1 MGRCASGI
9 GGEGAPEACASAAGI
24 SVSPCACEQDGE
36 CEDACGPLCPHVGG
50 PTWVLSQ
57 DRSETIDRI
66 LYSHGETFCL
76 VTVVTLPSAPAL
88 SEVVVWRG

>member
-57 DRSETIDRI
+57 DLEGPTWTSVDP
-66 LYSHGETFCL
+66 C
-76 VTVVTLPSAPAL
+76 AL
-88 SEVVVWRG
+88 TSGHVLHDLQP